1 MHRFFISEKQIIEGK
16 VTIQGQ
22 DARHIRDV
30 IRLKE
35 GDILQLVTESHVM
48 MCMLDDVSKEKVS
61 ARIVE
66 KMEPL
71 NEPPIKL
78 TLFQGLPKAAKME
91 TILQKCTEVG
101 VSAFYPVATER
112 SVVKIKEVSKES
124 KKLDRWRT
132 IIEEASK
139 QSKRDSIPQLGRI
152 LSFSEL
158 LSFIKGKK
166 VVVPYELEEVN
177 SLRDFVDG
185 AKGSGEI
192 CIVIGPEGGFEE
204 DEIIELKKAGAHTI
218 TLGRRILR
226 TETAGL
232 VVASILLYELGD
244 LGVIQ

>member
-177 SLRDFVDG
+177 SLRDFIDG

>member
-1 MHRFFISEKQIIEGK
+1 MHRFFISKEEIIDDK
-16 VTIQGQ
+16 AIVKGQ

-35 GDILQLVTESHVM
+35 GEMIQLVTESQVM
-48 MCMLDDVSKEKVS
+48 LCILDEVSREKVS

-66 KMEPL
+66 KMGKL

-101 VSAFYPVATER
+101 VSSFYPVATER

-124 KKLDRWRT
+124 KKLDRWST

-139 QSKRDSIPQLGRI
+139 QSIRDSIPKLGRI
-152 LSFSEL
+152 LSFSEM
-158 LSFIKGKK
+158 LSFVKDKK
-166 VVVPYELEEVN
+166 VLVPYELERTN
-177 SLRDFVDG
+177 TLRGFIED
-185 AKGSGEI
+185 AKGSEEI
-192 CIVIGPEGGFEE
+192 CIIIGPEGGFEE
-204 DEIIELKKAGAHTI
+204 DEIMELKKAGAHTV